1 MISANKLH
9 LYPAHDLYSIATRIL
24 FEEVEVVLLLLLL
37 LLVVA
42 VVVIV
47 ASVTAALFLPLSRCP
62 QRTATVHLNEL
73 LLFGLLLNTSV
84 VKIITIESGN

>member
-1 MISANKLH
+1 MVL
-9 LYPAHDLYSIATRIL
+9 
-24 FEEVEVVLLLLLL
+24 LLLLLL
-37 LLVVA
+37 LLVVVVA
-42 VVVIV
+42 VVVVGGGVVVGGVVVIIDVVVIV